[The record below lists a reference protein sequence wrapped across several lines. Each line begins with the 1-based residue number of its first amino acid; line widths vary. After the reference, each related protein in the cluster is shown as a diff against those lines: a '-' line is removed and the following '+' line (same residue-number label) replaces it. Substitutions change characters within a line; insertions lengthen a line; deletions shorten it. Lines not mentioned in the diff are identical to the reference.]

1 MMSSNVK
8 KLKSKLIVVLEVM
21 YTVAVSR
28 AS

>member
-1 MMSSNVK
+1 MMSSNLK
-8 KLKSKLIVVLEVM
+8 KLKSKLMVVLKVM

>member
-8 KLKSKLIVVLEVM
+8 NLKSKLIVVLEVM
-21 YTVAVSR
+21 YTGAVSR

>member
-1 MMSSNVK
+1 MMNRNVK

-21 YTVAVSR
+21 YSVAVSR